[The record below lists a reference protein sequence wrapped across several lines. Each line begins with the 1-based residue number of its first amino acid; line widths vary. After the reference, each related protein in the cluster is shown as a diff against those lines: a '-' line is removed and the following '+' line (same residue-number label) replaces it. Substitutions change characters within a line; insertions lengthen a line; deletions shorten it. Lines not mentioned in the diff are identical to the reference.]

1 MEIKIKM
8 ETRVM
13 VRMRVRVRVR
23 TRVMS
28 SRRGRLRTVQ
38 VVNTTGVVYVEMV
51 IKGRLDHLR
60 MDVVITQVFLRA
72 FLRSPPE
79 CLNQPLQGH

>member
-1 MEIKIKM
+1 
-8 ETRVM
+8 M
-13 VRMRVRVRVR
+13 VRMRVRMRVRVR

-51 IKGRLDHLR
+51 IKGRLNHLR
-60 MDVVITQVFLRA
+60 MDVVITQVFLRV
-72 FLRSPPE
+72 FLRSPSE
-79 CLNQPLQGH
+79 HLNQPLQGH